1 MEAEVFRRWWRW
13 LDELEAQARQLRQ
26 ELPQAPV
33 AGLVTE
39 ILRLRGWLS
48 RQE

>member
-1 MEAEVFRRWWRW
+1 MEAEVFRRWWLW
-13 LDELEAQARQLRQ
+13 LDQLEAQVRQLHQ

-33 AGLVTE
+33 AGLMTE